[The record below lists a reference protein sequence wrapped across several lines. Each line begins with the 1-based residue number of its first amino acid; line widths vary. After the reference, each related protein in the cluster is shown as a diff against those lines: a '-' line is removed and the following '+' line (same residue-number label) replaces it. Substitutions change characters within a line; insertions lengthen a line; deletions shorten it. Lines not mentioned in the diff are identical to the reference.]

1 MEQDYPGCSE
11 IVRQAFS
18 SRGTPGSAL
27 TTTLASLSESTL
39 AQYAKPIRLWYF
51 CKDKDINYFAPSV
64 TSFLDFLSLS
74 LTEVGSYATLNIYRS
89 AISLISSNEI
99 GSHPLIRRFLKG
111 VAVLKPQRPR
121 YDFTWDPF
129 PVIEYLSSLYPH
141 EALSL
146 DVLSRKLITLLA
158 LTTAQRMQTL
168 AAIQIPNIH
177 FSNLVI
183 IKIPSRLKT
192 SGIGRSQP
200 LLSFSPFL
208 DKPELCI
215 FSLLRFYIGF
225 TSDLRRAG
233 NDSLFISHRA
243 PHGPVSAQTLARWVK
258 LEMSAAGIDTSIFSA
273 HSTRHASTSF
283 AASKGLT

>member
-1 MEQDYPGCSE
+1 
-11 IVRQAFS
+11 
-18 SRGTPGSAL
+18 
-27 TTTLASLSESTL
+27 
-39 AQYAKPIRLWYF
+39 
-51 CKDKDINYFAPSV
+51 
-64 TSFLDFLSLS
+64 
-74 LTEVGSYATLNIYRS
+74 
-89 AISLISSNEI
+89 
-99 GSHPLIRRFLKG
+99 
-111 VAVLKPQRPR
+111 
-121 YDFTWDPF
+121 
-129 PVIEYLSSLYPH
+129 
-141 EALSL
+141 
-146 DVLSRKLITLLA
+146 
-158 LTTAQRMQTL
+158 MQTL

-283 AASKGLT
+283 ANLKDIRRTAGWSSSSQVFARFYNRSIFREPTFQNTILSRS